1 MYSIFM
7 DKVFLIF
14 VHMLVSV
21 GQNVRYIE
29 NSGQEIRRR
38 YQTLGYL
45 LSNQHCYM
53 ADTDLE
59 KDIFM
64 EIIYNA
70 VAYATWRSLK
80 KIQKI

>member
-1 MYSIFM
+1 M

-14 VHMLVSV
+14 VHMLASA
-21 GQNVRYIE
+21 GQNVLYIE

-53 ADTDLE
+53 VDTDSVYRIFFLE
-59 KDIFM
+59 TLT
-64 EIIYNA
+64 E
-70 VAYATWRSLK
+70 
-80 KIQKI
+80 

>member
-7 DKVFLIF
+7 DKVFLIV
-14 VHMLVSV
+14 VHMLASA
-21 GQNVRYIE
+21 GQNVLYIE

-53 ADTDLE
+53 LDTDSVYIYR
-59 KDIFM
+59 IFFGNFDR
-64 EIIYNA
+64 I
-70 VAYATWRSLK
+70 
-80 KIQKI
+80 